1 MSESLDPATLAP
13 GGFVRNPNC
22 PEWGLGRIQSV
33 VGTRVTVN
41 FEEVG
46 KIVLDL
52 TTAMLEMAE
61 PDQ

>member
-1 MSESLDPATLAP
+1 MNESLDAATLAP
-13 GGFVRNPNC
+13 GGFVRNPHC

-41 FEEVG
+41 FEEAG
-46 KIVLDL
+46 KVVVDL
-52 TTAMLEMAE
+52 ANAILETAD

>member
-1 MSESLDPATLAP
+1 MTESFDPATLAP

-41 FEEVG
+41 FEEMG
-46 KIVLDL
+46 KVVLDL
-52 TTAMLEMAE
+52 KTALLEPTE
-61 PDQ
+61 PGQ

>member
-41 FEEVG
+41 FEEAG

-52 TTAMLEMAE
+52 TAAVLEMAE